1 MYLTSTF
8 ATASKLSPCLKEAQ
22 FSNAIHKAFS
32 TTVENHKPYLAST
45 SSVDIP
51 DEKKNIAG
59 TLALLELAKWAQEQQ
74 FEWEGSPNVGI
85 NHDAYFI
92 EATEAAL
99 EAEDDEDD
107 DVLEVERQASE

>member
-1 MYLTSTF
+1 MYLAFAF
-8 ATASKLSPCLKEAQ
+8 ATADKQHPNLKDAWN
-22 FSNAIHKAFS
+22 SNAVRKGFS
-32 TTVENHKPYLAST
+32 TTVENQKSYLGST

-74 FEWEGSPNVGI
+74 FEWEGSTNVGI

-92 EATEAAL
+92 EAAQAAL
-99 EAEDDEDD
+99 EADDDDDD
-107 DVLEVERQASE
+107 DVLEAERQASE